1 MTGSFFCIGFASNLR
16 RSMFFLGAG
25 LVVTLCLSLPA
36 VGQNTPIGPP
46 VSPSVSSTG
55 SVKAKAIAEFLN
67 APVFVPAIDY
77 EKIEKIP
84 KCKDEVDRKIKYHNC
99 RQSAQIY
106 TAGLE
111 KAKANNSPLMVIFGF
126 NKCPYC
132 TVLER
137 TIFNPENP
145 VRTVHVARY
154 FSKTELQRFMSAKS
168 PLSIPYIRI
177 HARSEHGLKLADNLG
192 VTDMAKAA
200 GWHRVWSPFVVFVN
214 PQTGDMTSESEWDA
228 KDIYCDWPANIAVSL
243 EKLDMVKD
251 GPPLHVRKRC
261 SKS

>member
-106 TAGLE
+106 
-111 KAKANNSPLMVIFGF
+111 
-126 NKCPYC
+126 
-132 TVLER
+132 
-137 TIFNPENP
+137 IFNPENP

-243 EKLDMVKD
+243 EKLGMVKD